1 MSDKKK
7 IKECE
12 WPLLDHFAED
22 SNTSLAKVYDV
33 LREGRILRNEDL
45 MNRSWF
51 MNFMHAVCNCVD
63 GKMKGYRRPK
73 ISDNAAKQE
82 VKETPVIEEKPV
94 VSEQVIEP
102 EVKETSVSVES
113 MSELLKKDTI
123 LIMKWMFERK
133 AQNFYNMTAEG
144 FSKAKIEKAVRE
156 LTGLGILVKKNPR
169 RFMPLD
175 WDSLV
180 KDFPEIAIP
189 LTEEEK
195 NSLLLVP
202 KKPKEAIPEVKEE
215 KKEVAPVKKEKPKK
229 LTDMEKMVEW
239 LLEDE
244 HPQGEITKGEVINE
258 LRRMKSVK
266 DPYTEATIL
275 LVHWEQQSAISQV
288 PGTFAYKI
296 LPTANLLKIIP
307 ELKAQPKLDVVNE
320 KPVIKKQEVK
330 DSSTKSGRDLI
341 LRSNGKD
348 VRVVNKSNANLTVTI
363 ENGEVILTIS

>member
-1 MSDKKK
+1 MSEKKK
-7 IKECE
+7 IQERE
-12 WPLLDHFAED
+12 WSLLDHFAED
-22 SNTSLAKVYDV
+22 SNTSLSKVYDI
-33 LREGRILRNEDL
+33 LREGRVLRNEDL

-51 MNFMHAVCNCVD
+51 MNFMRAVCGCVD

-102 EVKETSVSVES
+102 EVKETSVSAES

-133 AQNFYNMTAEG
+133 AQNFHNMTAEG

-180 KDFPEIAIP
+180 KDFPEVSIP

-202 KKPKEAIPEVKEE
+202 KKPKEAIPEVKE
-215 KKEVAPVKKEKPKK
+215 VAPV
-229 LTDMEKMVEW
+229 
-239 LLEDE
+239 
-244 HPQGEITKGEVINE
+244 
-258 LRRMKSVK
+258 R
-266 DPYTEATIL
+266 
-275 LVHWEQQSAISQV
+275 
-288 PGTFAYKI
+288 GTFAYKV
-296 LPTANLLKIIP
+296 LPTATLLKIIP
-307 ELKAQPKLDVVNE
+307 ELKAQPKLEVVNE
-320 KPVIKKQEVK
+320 KPVVKKQEVK